1 MSSYVWFC
9 QKEKDRFYLRF
20 TEGRLLV
27 NATLMRQK
35 APALGHT
42 AKLTLVGMQEVAP
55 VPQLLGDNGPRTSE
69 SCLLTLA
76 VLPGKF
82 IHFKVVPC
90 KTKNLSL
97 TLYHVF
103 YSTGLRARKKF
114 LNYRVDFRFFH
125 YSFFLIYIASTEIC
139 LERNGQLEYHFT
151 TFYFLI

>member
-90 KTKNLSL
+90 KTKKFITYTVSCLL
-97 TLYHVF
+97 FHW
-103 YSTGLRARKKF
+103 LRARKKF

-125 YSFFLIYIASTEIC
+125 YSFFLIYIASTESS
-139 LERNGQLEYHFT
+139 LERNGQLKNHFT